1 MVYVKRQFN
10 NTASLQMS
18 QIWLKSYWQ
27 SRRLPKAAHFGPF
40 QVRSSRQTPKPKTH
54 FQNVLENLTAAHSPK
69 MDVLNT
75 SHHGGAG
82 SSLGFRDTTEIK
94 VAQEPFPEFTCRV
107 FSEWDLLGCIWLF
120 QPLPWVSKVK
130 LRLFPPEQLHGQGVL
145 QLSMSWRGFEKCRI
159 NEALLRLI
167 CLLPFDSVPC
177 QELSCD
183 SSFSHNVQ
191 FSLFIF
197 HMNSRGFT

>member
-10 NTASLQMS
+10 NIASLQMS

-69 MDVLNT
+69 M
-75 SHHGGAG
+75 
-82 SSLGFRDTTEIK
+82 
-94 VAQEPFPEFTCRV
+94 
-107 FSEWDLLGCIWLF
+107 GCIWLF

-145 QLSMSWRGFEKCRI
+145 QLSMSWSGFEKCRI
-159 NEALLRLI
+159 NEALLWLI